1 LEKIES
7 FRNILKEVLS
17 TDRGTKF
24 YVITKIKDDEPDANK
39 DESNI
44 MAMDELLPNT
54 KLDLE
59 TQNFPYLTESIIS
72 LDLFKRIK
80 DL

>member
-1 LEKIES
+1 MEKIES

-24 YVITKIKDDEPDANK
+24 YVITKVKEEDPENK

-54 KLDLE
+54 KLDLD
-59 TQNFPYLTESIIS
+59 TQMFLYLTDSIIS

>member
-7 FRNILKEVLS
+7 FRNILKEVLR

-24 YVITKIKDDEPDANK
+24 YVITKVKDDESEANK

-54 KLDLE
+54 KIDLE

-72 LDLFKRIK
+72 LDLFKHIK

>member
-7 FRNILKEVLS
+7 FRNILKEVLR

-24 YVITKIKDDEPDANK
+24 YVITKVKDDESEANN

-54 KLDLE
+54 KIDLE

>member
-1 LEKIES
+1 MEKIES
-7 FRNILKEVLS
+7 FRNILKEVLR

-24 YVITKIKDDEPDANK
+24 YVITKVKDDESEANK

-54 KLDLE
+54 KIDLE

-72 LDLFKRIK
+72 LDLFKHIK

>member
-1 LEKIES
+1 M
-7 FRNILKEVLS
+7 LS

-24 YVITKIKDDEPDANK
+24 YVITKVKEEDPENK

-54 KLDLE
+54 KLDLD
-59 TQNFPYLTESIIS
+59 TQMFLYLTDSIIS